1 VTPARPPSGAQA
13 VLTITHR
20 QGDDISVHDDQAEAM
35 RELAAFARRWW
46 PELRDCDGCDAAPGE
61 SAAPEEPPRNDAE
74 AIRIYF
80 AWQPD
85 EYWHITEVP
94 AARADCDDDAALVPG
109 AVLAAMAAIV
119 DYSWQREQRDYGE
132 CGDPPRGN
140 GNSREG
146 HVFCLL
152 QLVRHWLDLT
162 GGGPDAVTVRTKQP
176 GTPR

>member
-1 VTPARPPSGAQA
+1 VTAAHPPITSGA

-20 QGDDISVHDDQAEAM
+20 QGDDISVHAGQAEAM

-46 PELRDCDGCDAAPGE
+46 HELSDCDGCDAAPGE
-61 SAAPEEPPRNDAE
+61 PAAPDEPPRDDAE

-94 AARADCDDDAALVPG
+94 AARVDCDDDVELVPR
-109 AVLAAMAAIV
+109 AVIVAMAAIV
-119 DYSWQREQRDYGE
+119 DYNWQSEQRDYGE

-140 GNSREG
+140 GNSRED
-146 HVFCLL
+146 HIFCLL
-152 QLVRHWLDLT
+152 QLVRYWLDLAA
-162 GGGPDAVTVRTKQP
+162 GGPDAITVRTKQP
-176 GTPR
+176 GAPR